1 MGDFGVKKIFTI
13 LCALMLS
20 VTLFAGCNLT
30 TLNKAKYYKTVV
42 VTVEGDENHKS
53 YNKKYTRED
62 LMDAFYTYSYSNVNS
77 GSVSAEDGLKTAMDS
92 MIDKDLLVNFIKTE
106 YFDKGIL
113 TLTEEDKNNIR
124 YEVFSYIQKQIYAHE
139 NTVREEWDRV
149 LTHDHDDSETSSDEN
164 KSLRAEYIPYTASI
178 EPVYDESNNVTGFVN
193 VEAKDGTNVKFAVP
207 EKLQDFIHKTD
218 EDVSAEA
225 YARYVSQLQKV
236 AKNSGK
242 STKEADV
249 INAEIDKL
257 TKAFTDNKYMSI
269 YQDWYT
275 KSQKFVDVNG
285 VQTLKNN
292 VIDSVLTEYKKQYAS
307 QKKLYASANGGEEAY
322 HKAMAGDDVSTVYYH
337 PDYGNGAEYMY
348 VSHILIK
355 FSDGQK
361 KVVENLKSELKN
373 GTISQKYYD
382 AKMQEI
388 IDRTP
393 VTYEENGVTKTSNA
407 QSVYEKVTNY
417 VNGNAGDT
425 DYEKKAEL
433 FNEMIYMFNDDEGIM
448 NKDFAYVV
456 NLDANVTDKM
466 VKEFADGCRKL
477 NSEKGVGG
485 MDKVVSEYGIHII
498 FHAGLVTSA
507 DPEGMTSQ
515 ELLNALVSHKTQLSS
530 QKTLFNLV
538 YDSLNSSSADSRSM
552 DMVEQ
557 AKGYV
562 TVTVYTKKY
571 KSLLKN

>member
-62 LMDAFYTYSYSNVNS
+62 LMNAFYNYSYSNVNN
-77 GSVSAEDGLKTAMDS
+77 GSKTAEEGLNEAKDS
-92 MIDKDLLVNFIKTE
+92 MIERDLLVNFIKSE

-113 TLTEEDKNNIR
+113 TLTDEDKNNIR
-124 YEVFSYIQKQIYAHE
+124 YEVFSYIQKQIYTHE

-149 LTHDHDDSETSSDEN
+149 LTHDHDDSETSSDKE
-164 KSLRAEYIPYTASI
+164 KSLRAEYSPYTASI
-178 EPVYDESNNVTGFVN
+178 EPIYDNQNNVTGFVN
-193 VEAKDGTNVKFAVP
+193 VEAKDGTNVKFTVP
-207 EKLQDFIHKTD
+207 EKLQDFIHITD

-225 YARYVSQLQKV
+225 YARYVSELQKA
-236 AKNSGK
+236 AKSFGK

-249 INAEIDKL
+249 INAEIDRL
-257 TKAFTDNKYMSI
+257 TKIITENKYISI
-269 YQDWYT
+269 YQDWCT
-275 KSQKFVDVNG
+275 NTQKFVDVNG
-285 VQTLKNN
+285 TQTLKAD
-292 VIDSVLTEYKKQYAS
+292 VIDSVLTEYRKQYAS
-307 QKKLYASANGGEEAY
+307 QKKLYASQNGGEEAY
-322 HKAMAGDDVSTVYYH
+322 HKAMAGDDVSGVYYH

-355 FSDGQK
+355 FSDAQK

-373 GTISQKYYD
+373 GTISQAYYD
-382 AKMQEI
+382 TKMEEI

-393 VTYEENGVTKTSNA
+393 VTYEENGVTKTTNA
-407 QSVYEKVTNY
+407 QSVYDKVTNY
-417 VNGNAGDT
+417 VNNNAGDT

-466 VKEFADGCRKL
+466 VKEFADACRKL

-485 MDKVVSEYGIHII
+485 MDKVVSEHGIHII

-515 ELLNALVSHKTQLSS
+515 ELLNALVGHKTQLSS

-538 YDSLNSSSADSRSM
+538 YDSLNSSSADSRTT